1 MSKKE
6 LVLAEIYRQNKH
18 WKNINAFFAD
28 LKDIKHSRALLD
40 KIIPYLDKK
49 EIISIIGLRRT
60 GKTALLK
67 QLIQKIIKQTKPE
80 NIFFLTLDEDLL
92 GNRVGLADY
101 INVFLEISNSG
112 EQKYIFIDE
121 VQYALKWQHII
132 KRYYDTEPN
141 LKFVISGSSALFIKK
156 QATESL
162 AGRIYEF
169 KLPVLSFEEYLIIKE
184 ANSEMISDFQKFAI
198 APEQKKINKSGAEK
212 LVYQWGS
219 ELKKHF
225 YDYLFFGQFPILVNE
240 PNIEARKKYLIEA
253 VYKKTLEYDIPK
265 IFGIEKTE
273 ALKFL
278 FQISVSEVGSIIEIG
293 NLASEAGLNKETV
306 NKYLRYFE
314 NSFLIHFVYNFS
326 KSFRKSKR
334 LLRKIYL
341 ESVNFYAAFRDIDN
355 LATDSPIIGF
365 LVENYFYNILE
376 QQYQYIAFFRIRK
389 EEFDFIVAKDLL
401 DKKSYQY
408 FEVKHTNNIREN
420 DLTFIKRKAKKIKG
434 IYTIISKDKLE
445 FSAQRNIFPIW
456 IMKNQSS

>member
-1 MSKKE
+1 MGKKD

-18 WKNINAFFAD
+18 WKDADVFFAD
-28 LKDIKHSRALLD
+28 LEEIKHNRVMFE
-40 KIIPYLDKK
+40 KILPYLEKK

-67 QLIQKIIKQTKPE
+67 QLIQKIIKKTKPQS
-80 NIFFLTLDEDLL
+80 IFFLTLDEDLL
-92 GNRVGLADY
+92 GNMVGLADY
-101 INVFLEISNSG
+101 INTFLEISDSG
-112 EQKYIFIDE
+112 KKRYIFIDE
-121 VQYALKWQHII
+121 VQYALRWQHII

-156 QATESL
+156 QTTESL

-169 KLPVLSFEEYLIIKE
+169 KLPVLSFEEYLMIKGV
-184 ANSEMISDFQKFAI
+184 SDGLLFDFKQFAI
-198 APEQKKINKSGAEK
+198 LPGQKEINETGVEK
-212 LVYQWGS
+212 LVHQWGS

-225 YDYLFFGQFPILVNE
+225 YDYLFFGQFPALVKE
-240 PNIEARKKYLIEA
+240 ADIEVRKKYLIES

-265 IFGIEKTE
+265 IFGVEKTE
-273 ALKFL
+273 ELKFL
-278 FQISVSEVGSIIEIG
+278 FQIAVSEVGSIVEIG

-355 LATDSPIIGF
+355 LAIDSPAVGF
-365 LVENYFYNILE
+365 LVENYFYNILQ
-376 QQYQYIAFFRIRK
+376 QQYRYISFFRVRK
-389 EEFDFIVAKDLL
+389 EEFDFIVAKDLM

-408 FEVKHTNNIREN
+408 FEVKHTNSIREGE
-420 DLTFIKRKAKKIKG
+420 LTFIKRKAQKSDD
-434 IYTIISKDKLE
+434 IYTIISKDELE

-456 IMKNQSS
+456 IMRSS

>member
-6 LVLAEIYRQNKH
+6 LALAEIYRQNKH
-18 WKNINAFFAD
+18 WKNVNAFFAD
-28 LKDIKHSRALLD
+28 LESIRHSRALLN

-49 EIISIIGLRRT
+49 EIVSIIGLRRT

-67 QLIQKIIKQTKPE
+67 QLIQKIIKQIKPE

-92 GNRVGLADY
+92 GNRVSLTDY
-101 INVFLEISNSG
+101 INIFLEINNSN
-112 EQKYIFIDE
+112 ERKYIFIDE
-121 VQYALKWQHII
+121 VQYASKWQHII

-156 QATESL
+156 QTTESL

-184 ANSEMISDFQKFAI
+184 ANSEMLSDFRQFAV
-198 APEQKKINKSGAEK
+198 APGQKKINKSGAEK
-212 LVYQWGS
+212 LVYQWGG

-225 YDYLFFGQFPILVNE
+225 YDYLFFGQFPALVNE
-240 PNIEARKKYLIEA
+240 TDIEARKKYLIEA
-253 VYKKTLEYDIPK
+253 IYKKTIEYDIPK

-273 ALKFL
+273 ELKFL
-278 FQISVSEVGSIIEIG
+278 FQISVSEIGSIIEIG

-306 NKYLRYFE
+306 NKYLHYFE

-341 ESVNFYAAFRDIDN
+341 ESVNFYAAFRDVEN
-355 LATDSPIIGF
+355 LTIDSPAIGF
-365 LVENYFYNILE
+365 LVENYFYNIL
-376 QQYQYIAFFRIRK
+376 QQHYQYIAFFRVRK
-389 EEFDFIVAKDLL
+389 EEFDFIATRDLMN
-401 DKKSYQY
+401 KKSYHY
-408 FEVKHTNNIREN
+408 FEVKHTNSIRES
-420 DLTFIKRKAKKIKG
+420 DLKFIKRNTEKMAG

-445 FSAQRNIFPIW
+445 FSAQRNMLPIW
-456 IMKNQSS
+456 IMKNN

>member
-1 MSKKE
+1 MSKKD
-6 LVLAEIYRQNKH
+6 LIVAEIYRQNKH
-18 WKNINAFFAD
+18 WKNTSVFFAD
-28 LKDIKHSRALLD
+28 LDKIKHSRTLLD
-40 KIIPYLDKK
+40 KIVPYVDKK

-92 GNRVGLADY
+92 GNRVSLASY
-101 INVFLEISNSG
+101 INIFLEISDASK
-112 EQKYIFIDE
+112 QRYIFIDE

-169 KLPVLSFEEYLIIKE
+169 KLSVLSFEEYLMIKGVQ
-184 ANSEMISDFQKFAI
+184 SELLSDFRKFAI
-198 APEQKKINKSGAEK
+198 VPGQEKINRSGAEK
-212 LVYQWGS
+212 LVYQWGD
-219 ELKKHF
+219 ELKKYF
-225 YDYLFFGQFPILVNE
+225 YDYLFFGQFPALVNE
-240 PNIEARKKYLIEA
+240 SNIEARKKYLIEA

-265 IFGIEKTE
+265 IFGVEKIEE
-273 ALKFL
+273 LKFL

-341 ESVNFYAAFRDIDN
+341 ESVNFYAAFRDVDN
-355 LATDSPIIGF
+355 LAIDSPAIGF
-365 LVENYFYNILE
+365 LVENYFYNILQ
-376 QQYQYIAFFRIRK
+376 QQYQYISFYRVRK
-389 EEFDFIVAKDLL
+389 EEFDFVASKDLM
-401 DKKSYQY
+401 DKKSYKY
-408 FEVKHTNNIREN
+408 FEVKHTNSIREG
-420 DLTFIKRKAKKIKG
+420 DLAFIKQKAQKADN
-434 IYTIISKDKLE
+434 IYTIISKNELE
-445 FSAQRNIFPIW
+445 FSAQRNILPVW
-456 IMKNQSS
+456 IIKSS

>member
-1 MSKKE
+1 MGKKD
-6 LVLAEIYRQNKH
+6 LILAEIYRQNKH
-18 WKNINAFFAD
+18 WKDASVFFAD
-28 LKDIKHSRALLD
+28 LDKIKHSRTLLD
-40 KIIPYLDKK
+40 KIIPYVEKK

-67 QLIQKIIKQTKPE
+67 QLIQKIIKKTKPE

-101 INVFLEISNSG
+101 INIFLEISDSG
-112 EQKYIFIDE
+112 KQRYIFIDE

-162 AGRIYEF
+162 VGRIYEF
-169 KLPVLSFEEYLIIKE
+169 KLPVLSFEEYLMIKGVS
-184 ANSEMISDFQKFAI
+184 SELLSDFRQFAI
-198 APEQKKINKSGAEK
+198 APGQKKINKAGIEK
-212 LVYQWGS
+212 LVYQQGD
-219 ELKKHF
+219 ELKKYF
-225 YDYLFFGQFPILVNE
+225 YDYLFFGQFPSLVNE
-240 PNIEARKKYLIEA
+240 LDVEARKKYLIESI
-253 VYKKTLEYDIPK
+253 YKKTLEYDIPK
-265 IFGIEKTE
+265 IFGVEKIEE
-273 ALKFL
+273 LKFL
-278 FQISVSEVGSIIEIG
+278 FQVVVSEVGSIVEIG

-314 NSFLIHFVYNFS
+314 NSFLIYFVYNFS

-341 ESVNFYAAFRDIDN
+341 ESVNFYAAFRDVDN
-355 LATDSPIIGF
+355 LEIDSPAVGF
-365 LVENYFYNILE
+365 LVENYFYNILQ
-376 QQYQYIAFFRIRK
+376 QQYQYVAFFRVRK
-389 EEFDFIVAKDLL
+389 EEFDFIAAKDLM

-408 FEVKHTNNIREN
+408 FEVRHTNSIREG
-420 DLTFIKRKAKKIKG
+420 DLAFIRRKAQKADD

-445 FSAQRNIFPIW
+445 FSKQRNIFPIW
-456 IMKNQSS
+456 IMKNY